1 MYFVGVCVWRIA
13 KSKGSSVNS
22 KSVEGSSVNSK
33 SAGGS

>member
-13 KSKGSSVNS
+13 KLKGSSINS
-22 KSVEGSSVNSK
+22 KSVEGSK